1 MNLKKQR
8 VMEKYFYEQ
17 PEFEVV
23 EIEVEKGFSL
33 SDEQQESS
41 PWEDL

>member
-1 MNLKKQR
+1 
-8 VMEKYFYEQ
+8 MEKHFYEQ

-23 EIEVEKGFSL
+23 EIEVENGFRL

>member
-1 MNLKKQR
+1 MK
-8 VMEKYFYEQ
+8 KYFYDQ
-17 PEFEVV
+17 PAFEVV
-23 EIEVEKGFSL
+23 EIEVEKGFRL

>member
-1 MNLKKQR
+1 MKKH
-8 VMEKYFYEQ
+8 FYEQ
-17 PEFEVV
+17 PAFVVV

>member
-1 MNLKKQR
+1 MKKH
-8 VMEKYFYEQ
+8 FYEQ
-17 PEFEVV
+17 PAFEVV

>member
-1 MNLKKQR
+1 MKR
-8 VMEKYFYEQ
+8 CFYEQ
-17 PEFEVV
+17 PEFVV
-23 EIEVEKGFSL
+23 MEIEVEKGFSL